1 MNYIGS
7 KHSLLAQIR
16 QLLADHGLDRRPG
29 TFLDAFAGTT
39 IVGQMAKSL
48 GFATISNDIQTY
60 SYVLQNAFLVN
71 DGLPEFT
78 GLLPEIRLPGTVVE
92 EFLRHTRPFGLA
104 RDAARD
110 AAPALLSAASPLVR
124 VLAHLDALPGTD
136 GPFVDAYCE
145 GGQGGRNYFSLD
157 NGRRCQAIRDTL
169 DQWRRARAITEG
181 EFYVLLASLLE
192 SMDQVANTASVYAAF
207 LKHVKKTARQPLAL
221 RVPALP
227 AGRPGAAHCAFNLE
241 IRDLS
246 AALRGRRVDVL
257 YLDPPYNQ
265 RQYNAYYHILE
276 TVARWDLGTFE
287 PRGKTGLRPDGG
299 QSSRFCSRPQAGA
312 ALEDLLDRLPAEHVI
327 MSYSNE
333 GLIPEAALR
342 GILSARAITTDF
354 RQVSYRRFR
363 ADVDSDVRSYSGDE
377 VREFLFYFRARN
389 KTAQFDEAASRS
401 RPRRDAL
408 PRGPRAHAV
417 PR

>member
-16 QLLADHGLDRRPG
+16 QVLADHGLDRQRG

-48 GFATISNDIQTY
+48 GFSTISNDIQTY
-60 SYVLQNAFLVN
+60 SFVLQNAFLVQ
-71 DGLPEFT
+71 DRLPSFA
-78 GLLPEIRLPGTVVE
+78 GLLPEIAPPLAVVE
-92 EFLRHTRPFGLA
+92 RFLGRTRPFGLA
-104 RDAARD
+104 RATADAWLRPD
-110 AAPALLSAASPLVR
+110 TPLVR
-124 VLAHLDALPGTD
+124 VLAYLDALPGTD
-136 GPFVDAYCE
+136 GPFVEAYCE
-145 GGQGGRNYFSLD
+145 GGAAGRNYFSFE

-169 DQWRRARAITEG
+169 DAWLSAGLIDRG
-181 EFYVLLASLLE
+181 EFHLLLSSLLE
-192 SMDQVANTASVYAAF
+192 SLDQVANTASVYAAF
-207 LKHVKKTARQPLAL
+207 LKHLKKTARQPLSL
-221 RVPALP
+221 RIPAPVP
-227 AGRPGAAHCAFNLE
+227 GWPGTTHQAFNLE
-241 IRDLS
+241 IRDLGN
-246 AALRGRRVDVL
+246 ALRNRRVDVL

-299 QSSRFCSRPQAGA
+299 QNSRFCSRPLAAA
-312 ALEDLLDRLPAEHVI
+312 ALEDLLDRLPAEHVV

-333 GLIPEAALR
+333 GLIPEAVLR
-342 GILSARAITTDF
+342 GILGSRAARTDF

-363 ADVDSDVRSYSGDE
+363 ADVDSDARTYRGDE
-377 VREFLFYFRARN
+377 VREFLFYAWLPARKARKAPIDETARRAR
-389 KTAQFDEAASRS
+389 S
-401 RPRRDAL
+401 RRDAL
-408 PRGPRAHAV
+408 PGGTRAHAL